1 MFTIGSSSGNFTEK
15 KYFIY
20 VCGNNE
26 KVKIYEH

>member
-1 MFTIGSSSGNFTEK
+1 MFTISIKLGNFGKK